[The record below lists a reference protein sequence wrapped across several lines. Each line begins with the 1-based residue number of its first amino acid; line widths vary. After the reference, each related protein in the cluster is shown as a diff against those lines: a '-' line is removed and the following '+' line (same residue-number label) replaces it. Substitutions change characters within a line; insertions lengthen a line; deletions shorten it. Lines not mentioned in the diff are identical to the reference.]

1 MSQYPSKIPPV
12 EFGLQFE
19 KKFESGFMIIISLVN
34 SQNQQIE
41 LNMQNWELF
50 EKKGKEYQ
58 KVVFVYY
65 GHIKYYICPELLIDN
80 VTDFEYEYLHIG
92 EIGIPCNP
100 NSKLYEL
107 CKQSILHNQPFYYNI
122 EDDEDASI
130 IINDSDS
137 DND

>member
-19 KKFESGFMIIISLVN
+19 KKFDSGFIIIVSLVD
-34 SQNQQIE
+34 SQNQQIKF
-41 LNMQNWELF
+41 NIHNWELF

-58 KVVFVYY
+58 KVVFIYY
-65 GHIKYYICPELLIDN
+65 GYMKYFICPELLIN
-80 VTDFEYEYLHIG
+80 NITDFEYEYLHIG

-122 EDDEDASI
+122 DNDDNANLI
-130 IINDSDS
+130 IDSDS
-137 DND
+137 DSD